1 MLLSIAPVAE
11 ARGRS
16 DVVGQLQRL
25 LAEEQST
32 LRRWP
37 ALAAGQTPSEAPQIE
52 LMRPWIS
59 ALAPRCLHRPLSNAP
74 RRALNC
80 LDRLARIA
88 AELRAIVAG
97 ADVRAFTPNSPVVRL
112 FRR

>member
-16 DVVGQLQRL
+16 DVVGRLQRL

-37 ALAAGQTPSEAPQIE
+37 TLAAGQTPSEAPQIE
-52 LMRPWIS
+52 LHETVDLG
-59 ALAPRCLHRPLSNAP
+59 AGATLLAPTAIESATSS
-74 RRALNC
+74 
-80 LDRLARIA
+80 
-88 AELRAIVAG
+88 AELFG
-97 ADVRAFTPNSPVVRL
+97 SPGTD
-112 FRR
+112 RR